1 MLDSTDAKGGI
12 FVEALKFS
20 YLCLEACL
28 LCIDKELDR
37 KPSSA
42 NRQALEE
49 EIFSFN
55 TK

>member
-1 MLDSTDAKGGI
+1 MFNSIDEKSGI

-20 YLCLEACL
+20 HLCLEACL

-42 NRQALEE
+42 NRQVHDEGS
-49 EIFSFN
+49 FSFD